1 MYIIIIRQERK
12 PARKAQLPGRY
23 GNKEN
28 KMEMESVTV
37 SCSPVE
43 TGAVYAGGWV
53 WNYPAIAKV
62 AGTAGNLERWAIGY
76 KQKWEDSSKTEESFW
91 WDSLNETR
99 ESAWEWLDSQNS

>member
-1 MYIIIIRQERK
+1 ME
-12 PARKAQLPGRY
+12 
-23 GNKEN
+23 
-28 KMEMESVTV
+28 KMTMTEMTI

-62 AGTAGNLERWAIGY
+62 AGTAGSLERWAIGY
-76 KQKWEDSSKTEESFW
+76 KNKWESFDSSQTEENFF

-99 ESAWEWLDSQNS
+99 ESAWEWLDSQAS